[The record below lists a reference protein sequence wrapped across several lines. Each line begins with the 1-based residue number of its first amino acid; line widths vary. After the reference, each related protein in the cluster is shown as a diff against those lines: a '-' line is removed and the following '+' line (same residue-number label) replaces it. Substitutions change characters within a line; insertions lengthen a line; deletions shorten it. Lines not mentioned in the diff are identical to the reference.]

1 MPKAVEGFLWFD
13 SGDSIW
19 IMVTKEKEIIFRLL
33 EDKSFSHEP
42 DRLVR
47 RGMIEAWMEELGL
60 DVENTEDKR
69 WGKEWTIHPDHL
81 PDFENAFFPTL
92 ESLAN
97 KNVLARRQAK
107 ILLVEGPMEMRYFHN
122 RHKSFC
128 VVTNLAAL
136 YLPLKDGLSSVP
148 APEIYIKG
156 QNVYVFQGERY
167 AWMPVIS
174 GRNGYGL
181 PIPVVLAEIEM
192 IKTGVKQDKSDE
204 VITINP
210 YEDIER

>member
-1 MPKAVEGFLWFD
+1 MWFD

-33 EDKSFSHEP
+33 EDKGFGYES
-42 DRLVR
+42 DDLVR
-47 RGMIEAWMEELGL
+47 GKVVEEWVNELGL
-60 DVENTEDKR
+60 TVERVTEEK
-69 WGKEWTIHPDHL
+69 WGRTWTIHPDHL

-128 VVTNLAAL
+128 VVTSAAAL

-167 AWMPVIS
+167 AWMPIVN

-181 PIPVVLAEIEM
+181 PMHVVLAEIEM
-192 IKTGVKQDKSDE
+192 MRIGVQPDKSDE

-210 YEDIER
+210 YEDIKR